1 MNGDAS
7 EIALLSDWT
16 GFKIT
21 NQDSIPDP
29 CLSLQENKIEIIKIL
44 KSIFIF
50 ELIFNNLKSLI
61 QSLCFNFKTVLCEI
75 LKHKLRYINNHLKSV
90 TLKRTFQKKNIH
102 KD

>member
-1 MNGDAS
+1 MNFANVILPSDVYVLS
-7 EIALLSDWT
+7 ESALLSDWT
-16 GFKIT
+16 GFKIP

-61 QSLCFNFKTVLCEI
+61 QSLYFNFKKFDQESI
-75 LKHKLRYINNHLKSV
+75 SM
-90 TLKRTFQKKNIH
+90 
-102 KD
+102 